1 MIKMPI
7 SEIADRLSICRLKQE
22 RTPEDLRE
30 EIKLYE
36 NEVSNYVGIDRYI
49 DQLYDINGEIWQLE
63 ADIRRGR
70 EKEIGLEEVGRRAVL
85 IRGWNRQ
92 RIVVKNQIVE
102 EFGEGFKDIKINHG
116 SD

>member
-7 SEIADRLSICRLKQE
+7 SEVADRLSICRLKQE
-22 RTPEDLRE
+22 RTIEDLRG
-30 EIKLYE
+30 EIGLYE
-36 NEVSNYVGIDRYI
+36 NELGQYAGVENYI
-49 DQLYDINGEIWQLE
+49 DQLYEINGEIWQLE

-85 IRGWNRQ
+85 IREWNKQ
-92 RIVVKNQIVE
+92 RINVKNQMVIAY
-102 EFGEGFKDIKINHG
+102 GEGFEDIKINHG